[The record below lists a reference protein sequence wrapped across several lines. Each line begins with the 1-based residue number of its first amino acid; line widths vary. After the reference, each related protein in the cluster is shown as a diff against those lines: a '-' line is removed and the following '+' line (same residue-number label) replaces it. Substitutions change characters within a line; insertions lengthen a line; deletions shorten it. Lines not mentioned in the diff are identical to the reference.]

1 MPSAKRNLATLVVK
15 AHSSRRQRRKQ
26 ERTEK
31 KEAKKEARRKQE
43 RTEKK
48 EAKKG
53 PTTLLISGED
63 GQAKHQRAL
72 AGTHFLR
79 ILSRELIDGGRDAR
93 MYCYKDG
100 TPFTEET
107 AREAFQE
114 FVADLPNFG
123 VQIFTRD
130 NKRVVEELSGL
141 YGGIPGHIPGVIVAH
156 ARYELLM
163 LDIGARGYTITLDK
177 YNKPFLNRIY
187 DNELHEFHNG
197 LPLRRVV
204 DISTLDSNLSTLAES
219 SPLAPLVKE
228 ALSRGL
234 SKFAALEEALT
245 KFHEI
250 SAREHPL

>member
-1 MPSAKRNLATLVVK
+1 MPKAKRNQAPRAVVVK
-15 AHSSRRQRRKQ
+15 AYSSRRERRKQ

-48 EAKKG
+48 EAKKEAK
-53 PTTLLISGED
+53 SR
-63 GQAKHQRAL
+63 QAKTFNKANL
-72 AGTHFLR
+72 GTHFLR
-79 ILSRELIDGGRDAR
+79 ILSRELIDEGRDAR

-107 AREAFQE
+107 AREALQE
-114 FVADLPNFG
+114 IVADLPNFG